1 MSKALQITSVGWL
14 LISLGH
20 TVHLRQGLAGKRKV
34 PHPPAPRLCLRKS
47 RLVPG
52 KRLLHHERHVHDSLP
67 HAQSSFT
74 DILPPRFL
82 ALINYAWSKNPAL
95 LRDPVQKAVAGAM
108 IAIMWASGWWY
119 AKNGVTSNAVAV
131 GAIGALQGYSAF
143 TI

>member
-20 TVHLRQGLAGKRKV
+20 TV
-34 PHPPAPRLCLRKS
+34 P
-47 RLVPG
+47 
-52 KRLLHHERHVHDSLP
+52 
-67 HAQSSFT
+67 
-74 DILPPRFL
+74 
-82 ALINYAWSKNPAL
+82 LINYAWSKNPAL

>member
-1 MSKALQITSVGWL
+1 MSKALQITSAGWL

-20 TVHLRQGLAGKRKV
+20 TTSAKDWQANAKFQTL
-34 PHPPAPRLCLRKS
+34 PRLSYACAKVGWYQGS
-47 RLVPG
+47 G
-52 KRLLHHERHVHDSLP
+52 
-67 HAQSSFT
+67 FF
-74 DILPPRFL
+74 IMN

-95 LRDPVQKAVAGAM
+95 LRDPVHKAIAGAM

-119 AKNGVTSNAVAV
+119 TKNGVASNAVAV

>member
-1 MSKALQITSVGWL
+1 MSKALQVTSVGWL

-20 TVHLRQGLAGKRKV
+20 TASAKDWQENAKFQTL
-34 PHPPAPRLCLRKS
+34 PRLAYACAKAGWYQGS
-47 RLVPG
+47 G
-52 KRLLHHERHVHDSLP
+52 
-67 HAQSSFT
+67 FF
-74 DILPPRFL
+74 IMN

>member
-1 MSKALQITSVGWL
+1 MSKALQVTSVGWL

-20 TVHLRQGLAGKRKV
+20 TVCPSASQPTAPIHKYILTRDRRPPRTGRKM
-34 PHPPAPRLCLRKS
+34 
-47 RLVPG
+47 
-52 KRLLHHERHVHDSLP
+52 
-67 HAQSSFT
+67 QSSK
-74 DILPPRFL
+74 PSRASPMPAQKQA